1 MSRIALA
8 RDELRTNAAQWQA
21 FSTEGHCVVTAP
33 PGSGKTKLLTTR
45 LAEDFL
51 TTIPAPYGA
60 ACITL
65 TNASADEL
73 ATRLKHLGVQQR
85 STLFVGTV
93 HSFALRGIIKPF
105 AAVAGRSDLRGRR
118 IATKRQIRGAMETAI
133 SQVYPGGADTR
144 NVAST
149 VNYYRKLADPAALAQ
164 AHANIQAVYEL
175 FDAALAAIGAIDFDG
190 MISAAVSLVLDNDP
204 IRQVLQS
211 RYRAFYVDEY
221 QDLAPSLDRLVRA
234 ICLDGTDHSR
244 LFAVGDPDQAIY
256 GWTGTRAD
264 LLESLITLEG
274 ITPVRLT
281 TNYRSGEDIIALSQR
296 ALQRVVEVVGVTP
309 GGTVTAHECAEGF
322 HEQVSTGLDFIR
334 MAVEEGIPLH
344 EILVACPTNDD
355 CLKFEA
361 AAVAAGIACSV
372 SGGEYDVSMSTGL
385 VEQIAGWCAGGHASG
400 EQVLGD
406 LLTRWRACLS
416 DRWQRNKAPRFM
428 EVLLRYRDQPQE
440 RALRLLET
448 LLALGIGDAL
458 EQQGLTDEHN
468 ALASMEAAL
477 SAVGELAGSSIG
489 ELALRA
495 RTKDRVFI
503 TTNSSSKGL
512 EAEWVIMVGL
522 DEGKVPNF
530 NSRNPEQ
537 LREERQKFYVCLT
550 RARRRVVLLY
560 SGFPEWKNGPG
571 RAAGPSRYL
580 RDLGLA

>member
-1 MSRIALA
+1 VSRVALA
-8 RDELRTNAAQWQA
+8 REELRTNAAQWRA

-73 ATRLKHLGVQQR
+73 AARLKRLEVQQR

-93 HSFALRGIIKPF
+93 HSFALRGIIRPF
-105 AAVAGRSDLRGRR
+105 AAVAGRSDLRDRR
-118 IATKRQIRGAMETAI
+118 IATKRQIRGAMDTAI
-133 SQVYPGGADTR
+133 ARVYSGGADTR

-149 VNYYRKLADPAALAQ
+149 VSYYRKLADPAALAN
-164 AHANIQAVYEL
+164 AHTNIQAVYGL
-175 FDAALAAIGAIDFDG
+175 FDAGLAAVGAIDFDG

-204 IRQVLQS
+204 IRQVLQR
-211 RYRAFYVDEY
+211 RYRAFYIDEY

-234 ICLDGTDHSR
+234 ICLDGTDRSR

-256 GWTGTRAD
+256 GWTGTKAD
-264 LLESLITLEG
+264 LLETLATLEG

-296 ALQRVVEVVGVTP
+296 ALQRVVEVVGVKP
-309 GGTVTAHECAEGF
+309 GGTVTAHECPEGF
-322 HEQVSTGLDFIR
+322 HEQVSMGLTFVR
-334 MAVEEGIPLH
+334 AAVEEGVSLH

-355 CLKFEA
+355 CVKFEA

-372 SGGEYDVSMSTGL
+372 SGGEYEASRSTGL
-385 VEQIAGWCAGGHASG
+385 VEQIAAWCAGGHESG

-406 LLTRWRACLS
+406 LLTRWRGCMG
-416 DRWQRNKAPRFM
+416 DHWERRKAPRFM
-428 EVLLRYRDQPQE
+428 EVLLRYRSRPQE
-440 RALRLLET
+440 KALRLLED
-448 LLALGIGDAL
+448 LLALGVSDAL
-458 EQQGLTDEHN
+458 EQQRLTDEHN
-468 ALASMEAAL
+468 ALVSMETAL

-489 ELALRA
+489 DLALRA
-495 RTKDRVFI
+495 RSKNRVSI

-512 EAEWVIMVGL
+512 EADWVIMVGL
-522 DEGKVPNF
+522 DDGKVPNF
-530 NSRNPEQ
+530 NSKSPEQ

-550 RARRRVVLLY
+550 RARHRVVLLY
-560 SGFPEWKNGPG
+560 SGFPEWRNGPG

-580 RDLGLA
+580 RELGLA